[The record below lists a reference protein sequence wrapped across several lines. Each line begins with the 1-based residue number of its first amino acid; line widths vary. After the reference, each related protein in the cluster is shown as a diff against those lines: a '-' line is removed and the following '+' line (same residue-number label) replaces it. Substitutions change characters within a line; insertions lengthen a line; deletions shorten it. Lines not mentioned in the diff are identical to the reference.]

1 MAIPS
6 SKKSVSTFSIPPAEE
21 DRIDRVRLRL
31 AQAGHLLNRSEV
43 VRLGLIAL
51 EDVHED
57 TIGTL
62 VDRLDRMRPGRP
74 NGTVRK
80 SARSTGK

>member
-1 MAIPS
+1 MAKGS
-6 SKKSVSTFSIPPAEE
+6 SKISVSTFSIPPADG

-51 EDVHED
+51 DDVD
-57 TIGTL
+57 QNIIGTL
-62 VDRLDRMRPGRP
+62 VERLDRMRPGRP
-74 NGTVRK
+74 NETDRK
-80 SARSTGK
+80 SA

>member
-1 MAIPS
+1 MAAPP
-6 SKKSVSTFSIPPAEE
+6 SKKSVSTFSIPPAEG
-21 DRIDRVRLRL
+21 DRIDRVRIRL

-51 EDVHED
+51 EDVHQD

-74 NGTVRK
+74 NGTMRK
-80 SARSTGK
+80 GTRSSGK